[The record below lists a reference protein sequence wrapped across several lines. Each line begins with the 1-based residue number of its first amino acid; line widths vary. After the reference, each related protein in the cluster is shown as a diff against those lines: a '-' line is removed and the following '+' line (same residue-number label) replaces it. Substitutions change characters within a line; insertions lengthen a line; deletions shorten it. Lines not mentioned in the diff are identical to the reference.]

1 MKRLI
6 SVFLVTH
13 LDYPAGSSAKL
24 RVQPQNCVHRRIADQ
39 LGRGSWPTSATTNDN
54 KQYCVCKKK
63 NRIKAILRRKAPL
76 GSRPTRRVCVWG
88 AAIFFSIRG
97 RSVTQLWAFRC
108 DDLHL
113 VRNVFV
119 SFSFWPW
126 RRKMNRSALSLA
138 FQFGWNTPTWIADG
152 RRPAWR
158 RVLLGF

>member
-1 MKRLI
+1 MITPPARARNCAFSHKTAFIDESLTN
-6 SVFLVTH
+6 SVGGR
-13 LDYPAGSSAKL
+13 DPP
-24 RVQPQNCVHRRIADQ
+24 VQQQ
-39 LGRGSWPTSATTNDN
+39 TTTNN
-54 KQYCVCKKK
+54 TASAKK

-76 GSRPTRRVCVWG
+76 GSRPTRCVCVWG